1 MAKQLKESYS
11 SSFNIT
17 EDILRASV
25 EFTTAADELHNFIS
39 KGFYSRASEFNNME
53 AAKLIKQCETMLNKI
68 KEQLAHTSSLTSE
81 GFYKEYRKTV
91 NWLNWQLNDISPMD
105 IRAAERKFD
114 DLYETSPAFLKL
126 FRMLPERDQELFFE
140 EDTGRNLKASFVLTL
155 KKLKVI

>member
-1 MAKQLKESYS
+1 MTKSLNENH
-11 SSFNIT
+11 SSFNVT
-17 EDILRASV
+17 EQLVRDSV
-25 EFTTAADELHNFIS
+25 ELTTAADELNKYIN
-39 KGFYSRASEFNNME
+39 KGFYSRASEFNTME
-53 AAKLIKQCETMLNKI
+53 AAKLIKQCEAMLNKI
-68 KEQLAHTSSLTSE
+68 KEQMTYKSALTSE